1 MCNNGAMIVVIIA
14 GGSGTRLWP
23 LSTPERPKHLLNLT
37 GEESLLQASYRRS
50 KALTDKIYV
59 ITEAGHAQLVR
70 DQLPELP
77 DSAFIVEPARRG
89 TANCFVAGMH
99 YIKRQ
104 GHDLDEPIAF
114 NSADH
119 YIRDTKGFVRSFRIA
134 EKASR
139 KHQKIT
145 QVGVEPTYPSTGF
158 GYIHKNGTLD
168 SDSVYEVLGFK
179 EKPDFALA
187 QKYLKTGEYLW
198 NCSYYIGSVNT
209 FERDFAKHAPSL
221 KKNFDALCAAKDD
234 AGYKKA
240 YLSFETDTI
249 DYAFSDHVP
258 EKTFLVVPASFD
270 WMDLGSF
277 KDAHEA
283 VETDEAGNYA
293 HGEKIANL
301 EVENS
306 FIRNDT
312 DTPVVVIGLDN
323 VVVVNTP
330 HGLLVA
336 RKDLSQ
342 KVKEATSM
350 LQD

>member
-1 MCNNGAMIVVIIA
+1 MGFMIVVIIA

-37 GEESLLQASYRRS
+37 GDETLLQASYRRS
-50 KALTDKIYV
+50 KALTDKVYV
-59 ITEAGHAQLVR
+59 ITEAGHAHLVR
-70 DQLPELP
+70 EQLPELP
-77 DSAFIVEPARRG
+77 ADAFIVEPARRG

-99 YIKRQ
+99 YIKSK

-139 KHQKIT
+139 KHKKVT

-179 EKPDFALA
+179 EKPSFDLA

-209 FERDFAKHAPSL
+209 FERDFEKYAPSL
-221 KKNFDALCAAKDD
+221 KKNFDALCQTKDE
-234 AGYKKA
+234 ASYEKA

-249 DYAFSDHVP
+249 DFAFSDHVP
-258 EKTFLVVPASFD
+258 EKTFLAVPASFD

-277 KDAHEA
+277 KDAHDA
-283 VETDEAGNYA
+283 VETNEVGNYA
-293 HGEKIANL
+293 HGERIATI

-306 FIRNDT
+306 FIRNDNSEV
-312 DTPVVVIGLDN
+312 PVVVIGLDN

-342 KVKEATSM
+342 KVKEAVQS
-350 LQD
+350 L